1 MYRQRPRR
9 PPRGGAYFRSSQ
21 ALAAN
26 VPCAASRVQPC
37 RRMAAICLIAAHRLI
52 DLRGC
57 CASVTVAGGRE
68 AGHCQAGAGE
78 LGHLAGIPAPRNSRR
93 GSPGARPRPSA
104 GLRRTENVGSQ
115 LLSLLQCPARG
126 IVSAISGVVKKPK
139 RRLRPATRIEPR
151 GTPRAGTQGRRACHP
166 MRLFTAPRF
175 GAARSGERRIR
186 TGGGHRFGGWRSAST
201 EVPHETRSSICTRAA
216 PLFVVRLGTFRHPT
230 QTR

>member
-78 LGHLAGIPAPRNSRR
+78 LSHLAGIPAPRNSRR

-126 IVSAISGVVKKPK
+126 IVSAISGVAKKPK
-139 RRLRPATRIEPR
+139 RRLRHAARIK
-151 GTPRAGTQGRRACHP
+151 TPRDATGWN
-166 MRLFTAPRF
+166 
-175 GAARSGERRIR
+175 ARSPCLPPDETVHGARDSVPPGLANAGSGPAADNASA
-186 TGGGHRFGGWRSAST
+186 GGGRLQPRCRTKRAHQYVDGPHRSLSCG
-201 EVPHETRSSICTRAA
+201 
-216 PLFVVRLGTFRHPT
+216 
-230 QTR
+230 